1 MKKNIVLIFLV
12 FGVVA
17 NGYAQESLFGLTKID
32 FFNPDTPT
40 AQMKEAPK
48 YTQIESNPEGKEVGT
63 EQQNVWSEPIVGP
76 GGNIVYYTPPKQVVA
91 FLDNPSEE
99 NAKDYLQWNMNRMG
113 KIQQAQNMLKKV
125 TLEMGV
131 TPKVAMTEK
140 RSVKSVPKSVSKRW
154 TSGQNYIAFFLLK
167 GCPYCEQQKQ
177 IISQL
182 KETRPDLRIE
192 VFVKGYSNSELQ
204 RLPFKAISDQGIS
217 QSLGFSRYPT
227 TLMVNKYGKKA
238 LVPGILS
245 DTLIYEFLK
254 EQS

>member
-1 MKKNIVLIFLV
+1 MKKNIVLIILIFS
-12 FGVVA
+12 GVT

-40 AQMKEAPK
+40 TQMRETPQ
-48 YTQIESNPEGKEVGT
+48 YTQIDNSPQGKEVAG

-76 GGNIVYYTPPKQVVA
+76 GGNSVYYTPPKQVVA

-131 TPKVAMTEK
+131 TPQVAMTEK
-140 RSVKSVPKSVSKRW
+140 KSIKNVPKSVSKRW

-177 IISQL
+177 IISKL
-182 KETRPDLRIE
+182 KETRSDLRIE
-192 VFVKGYSNSELQ
+192 VFVKGYSNSEIQ
-204 RLPFKAISDQGIS
+204 GLPFKAISDHGIS

-238 LVPGILS
+238 LVPGVLS
-245 DTLIYEFLK
+245 DALITEFLRG
-254 EQS
+254 QS